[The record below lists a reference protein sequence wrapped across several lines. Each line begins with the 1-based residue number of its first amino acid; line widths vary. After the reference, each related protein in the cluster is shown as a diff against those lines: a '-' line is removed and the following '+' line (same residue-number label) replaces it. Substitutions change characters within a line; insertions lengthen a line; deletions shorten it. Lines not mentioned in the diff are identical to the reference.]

1 MSWRDC
7 SDAEYCHAD
16 LYEVLYRDDG
26 VVLGLVMRM
35 PGSHDTYAYAYT
47 ATHDDLRWLSACS
60 SDVAARG
67 AVERAVGT
75 EEGVLCPES
84 RPGRT

>member
-1 MSWRDC
+1 
-7 SDAEYCHAD
+7 
-16 LYEVLYRDDG
+16 
-26 VVLGLVMRM
+26 MRM

-47 ATHDDLRWLSACS
+47 ATHDDLRWLGACS
-60 SDVAARG
+60 SDDAARG

>member
-35 PGSHDTYAYAYT
+35 PDSHDTYAYTYI
-47 ATHDDLRWLSACS
+47 ATHDDLRRLGACS
-60 SDVAARG
+60 SDDAARRT
-67 AVERAVGT
+67 VEAAIGT
-75 EEGVLCPES
+75 
-84 RPGRT
+84 